1 MYAHPRVH
9 VSAHVSWNGPGG
21 EDVLV
26 GKFVENLRRW
36 QAGETLEGIV
46 NVAAGY

>member
-9 VSAHVSWNGPGG
+9 LSAHVSWNGPGG

-26 GKFVENLRRW
+26 GKFIANLRRRL
-36 QAGETLEGIV
+36 AGEPLEGV
-46 NVAAGY
+46 VDVAAGY